1 MSGGDGEPSAA
12 DGGAAAGEGDAAA
25 VTAAELMTVAI
36 ARRLDERG
44 VRTAFQGF
52 SSPLPTVA
60 IRLAREL
67 GTDVHHLSASGAVD
81 GRPARL
87 PRSTED
93 QRLLAGA
100 SAHFTSPEAF
110 DMAARGDLEVMFV
123 GGAQFDRRG
132 RMNSS
137 AAGSLDE
144 PVVRFPGGGGSGS
157 LLPLVREAW
166 GWRTEH
172 SPRTLPE
179 AVDVV
184 TASGN
189 LAYLLT
195 PLCAFEPA
203 DDELRIVAL
212 APGVDEATVR
222 ERTGWDVAFE
232 PAGADGSPARIE
244 PPTGAELAALDR
256 VDPDRVRRTGF
267 SPDQLTPLREEP
279 T

>member
-1 MSGGDGEPSAA
+1 MSGDGAGGE
-12 DGGAAAGEGDAAA
+12 DGAAGAPGD
-25 VTAAELMTVAI
+25 VTAAEVMTVAI

-60 IRLAREL
+60 VRLAREL
-67 GTDVHHLSASGAVD
+67 GADVHHLSASGAVD
-81 GRPARL
+81 GRPARM

-93 QRLLAGA
+93 QRLLAGT

-137 AAGSLDE
+137 AVGSLDA
-144 PVVRFPGGGGSGS
+144 PAVRFPGGGGSGS

-184 TASGN
+184 TASGR
-189 LAYLLT
+189 LTYLLT
-195 PLCAFEPA
+195 PLAAFEPV
-203 DDELRIVAL
+203 DGELRAVAL
-212 APGVDEATVR
+212 APGVDRATVR
-222 ERTGWDVAFE
+222 ERTGWDVRFG
-232 PAGADGSPARIE
+232 PADGEPPARLE
-244 PPTGAELAALDR
+244 PPTDDELAALER

-267 SPDQLTPLREEP
+267 ADGALTPLREEP
-279 T
+279 A